1 MGDAERK
8 RLVYVA
14 ATRARD
20 HLVVSLHRADHNGG
34 TTAAELLHPVAPPD
48 EALASRFAA
57 AADTGLAGL
66 PPRQVTPPAESHDAL
81 HGRLTHARTLSSN
94 PPSTSASGLE
104 GNEPEV
110 ALAVAGE
117 EDEPS
122 LTAPPILAKA
132 PRDLDTPSYNKG
144 RDATAIG
151 TAVHAVLQTID
162 LRTGAGLDALADMQC
177 LAGGIPQHLDLVKDL
192 VRRALASDAVQ
203 TAAVNQYWRES
214 FLAMTTQDG
223 EIIEGYADLIF
234 RTPEGQ
240 LVVVAYKTDQIR
252 SAEDLAERSEFYSPQ
267 LGAYAN
273 IIREASGIEPTA
285 VPLFLDASP

>member
-162 LRTGAGLDALADMQC
+162 LRTGSGLDALADMQC

-203 TAAVNQYWRES
+203 TGGGEPL
-214 FLAMTTQDG
+214 LAGVLPRHDDAGRRDHRGLRGPDLPHPGGTAGGCRLQD
-223 EIIEGYADLIF
+223 
-234 RTPEGQ
+234 RP
-240 LVVVAYKTDQIR
+240 DQIR
-252 SAEDLAERSEFYSPQ
+252 GRP
-267 LGAYAN
+267 G
-273 IIREASGIEPTA
+273 
-285 VPLFLDASP
+285 